1 MYYTS
6 RAIVR
11 RMIVFRLDKLLEKRG
26 WSAYRLAQESGI
38 HPSVLSKY
46 VNNQVREISL
56 ETLDAMCRTLAC
68 RAGDLIEYV
77 AETRST
83 SRR

>member
-1 MYYTS
+1 
-6 RAIVR
+6 
-11 RMIVFRLDKLLEKRG
+11 MIRFRLDKLLKKRH
-26 WSAYRLAQESGI
+26 WTAYRLAKESGI

-56 ETLDAMCRTLAC
+56 ETLDALCKTLAC

-77 AETRST
+77 AESRST